1 MGFWKK
7 DNLLV
12 EVFSQNPAIWGIVA
26 GIVLLVWVIVDKPI
40 RIGKIELPAIENK
53 LARYMLGVIAS
64 AIILVSVVLSL
75 AEPRALIPWRRPARA
90 KLTVL
95 TGLAAEELKIFNE
108 VVKNFEKKHRL
119 AVEVEN
125 VRWQET
131 LSRLERNE
139 AIDLITFDINAPRR
153 ELVDKGLIEDLS
165 KRKGLIPATVHPA
178 LWEHVKVRGKTYFI
192 PYRPNVRL
200 VFLNKGKFKQLNK
213 EKYQDLEIDHPN
225 LPTTW
230 AEVMEVARRFHYRD
244 GQPRVVIEA
253 TNTDAPL
260 LLLELIRSAGG
271 DPINLLSPE
280 SRKAV
285 EFLRE
290 LWPYVSPKSLYI
302 DWQSVTG
309 YLLADDVYLGRNW
322 TFSLSIIHKAGRDSD
337 FVAYAGWL
345 WRANSKPSSLLGG
358 EFLALPKHAPHK
370 DLAIQLMSF
379 LVSREIQTKIV
390 RELSWPAMRLDAIG
404 GVEDWQE
411 RYHRAINQ
419 ALQHAEPVPDQ
430 WSKIEG
436 IYKRMFTDIID
447 LNANIEKTLVSFQAE
462 IDKLGIRQRQ

>member
-1 MGFWKK
+1 M
-7 DNLLV
+7 

-26 GIVLLVWVIVDKPI
+26 GLVLLVWVILDKPI
-40 RIGKIELPAIENK
+40 RIGKIELPAIESK
-53 LARYMLGVIAS
+53 LARTTLGVIAS
-64 AIILVSVVLSL
+64 AIILVSVILSL
-75 AEPRALIPWRRPARA
+75 AEPRTLIPWRRPARA
-90 KLTVL
+90 KVTVL

-108 VVKNFEKKHRL
+108 VVKNFEKKHHL
-119 AVEVEN
+119 TVEVEN

-131 LSRLERNE
+131 LSRLERNGVV
-139 AIDLITFDINAPRR
+139 DLITFDINAPRK

-165 KRKGLIPATVHPA
+165 ERKGLIPATVHPA
-178 LWEHVKVRGKTYFI
+178 LWEHVKVRGRTYFI

-200 VFLNKGKFKQLNK
+200 VFLNKSKFKQLNK
-213 EKYQDLEIDHPN
+213 EKYQDLDIDDPN

-230 AEVMEVARRFHYRD
+230 TDVMEVARRFHHRD

-253 TNTDAPL
+253 TDTDAPL
-260 LLLELIRSAGG
+260 FLLELIRSAGS
-271 DPINLLSPE
+271 DPLNLLSPE

-290 LWPYVSPKSLYI
+290 LWPYVSPKSLHI

-309 YLLADDVYLGRNW
+309 YLLADNVYLGRNW
-322 TFSLSIIHKAGRDSD
+322 TFSLSIIHKAGRDAD
-337 FVAYAGWL
+337 FVAYAGWR
-345 WRANSKPSSLLGG
+345 WNRDSKPSSLLGG

-404 GVEDWQE
+404 GLEEWQE
-411 RYHRAINQ
+411 RYQRAINQ
-419 ALQHAEPVPDQ
+419 ALKHAEPVPEH

-436 IYKRMFTDIID
+436 IYQRMFTHIID
-447 LNANIEKTLVSFQAE
+447 LNANVERTLVSFQAE
-462 IDKLGIRQRQ
+462 IDKLGIRGRQ